1 MITPTNSSQLGA
13 AFLTASKIANSSS
26 GIVIEARSS
35 LRHHFFFA
43 GGVGGSLIPL
53 GPPGFEDEERNS
65 TAGAT
70 FKAEM
75 APKMN
80 SLKFFAAI
88 EMALPWLLSLVAS
101 CTISENS
108 TTQGLRIK
116 IQPSIILSL
125 RRQRSDSRGFRTRK

>member
-26 GIVIEARSS
+26 GIVIETRSS
-35 LRHHFFFA
+35 LRHHLRHHFFFG

-53 GPPGFEDEERNS
+53 GPPGFEDEERTS
-65 TAGAT
+65 TDGAI
-70 FKAEM
+70 FKAAM

-101 CTISENS
+101 CTISKSS
-108 TTQGLRIK
+108 TT
-116 IQPSIILSL
+116 
-125 RRQRSDSRGFRTRK
+125 